1 MDKPEKYT
9 DLMTRFLNDLRDSG
23 RVNMFGAGTY
33 LRPAFGLT
41 RYETDLCL
49 EYWMREVCK

>member
-23 RVNMFGAGTY
+23 RVNMFVKA
-33 LRPAFGLT
+33 PVVSFP
-41 RYETDLCL
+41 
-49 EYWMREVCK
+49 V